1 MQTTTTATATTRN
14 YINRTDTFA
23 FRTWQQQIE
32 EATAKEEEGEEEEEE
47 AEQRTLTKPD
57 NNKSAIVG
65 PTTNDIRTYIYTRR
79 VVLIAFSD
87 FRAILTAI

>member
-1 MQTTTTATATTRN
+1 MQTTTTETTRN

-32 EATAKEEEGEEEEEE
+32 EATAKEEEGEDGE

-87 FRAILTAI
+87 FRATLTAI

>member
-1 MQTTTTATATTRN
+1 MQTTTTRN

-32 EATAKEEEGEEEEEE
+32 EAAAKEEEEEE
-47 AEQRTLTKPD
+47 REEAASRATITKPD

-65 PTTNDIRTYIYTRR
+65 PTTNDIRTYTRR
-79 VVLIAFSD
+79 IVLIS
-87 FRAILTAI
+87 FRTFGQF

>member
-32 EATAKEEEGEEEEEE
+32 EATAKEEEGEEGEEEE
-47 AEQRTLTKPD
+47 AEQH
-57 NNKSAIVG
+57 
-65 PTTNDIRTYIYTRR
+65 
-79 VVLIAFSD
+79 
-87 FRAILTAI
+87 